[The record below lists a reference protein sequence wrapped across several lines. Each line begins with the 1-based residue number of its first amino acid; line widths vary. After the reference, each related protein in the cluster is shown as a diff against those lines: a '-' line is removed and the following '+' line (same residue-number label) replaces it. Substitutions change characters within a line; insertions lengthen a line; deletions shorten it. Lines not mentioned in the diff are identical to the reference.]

1 MDDRKE
7 NSEEKPGELL
17 KAERLRRGLDVATVA
32 EQLHITRHYLSALE
46 NGEYHKLPA
55 PIFAKGYMRSYAKL
69 FDISEDAVLVSFEA
83 EPPSNKSVAKKSRAG
98 QLKSHRNEIVGVLL
112 LTVLLTAA
120 WLYNKFGL

>member
-1 MDDRKE
+1 MNDKKE
-7 NSEEKPGELL
+7 NSEEKPGEVL

-32 EQLHITRHYLSALE
+32 EQLHITRHYLLALE

-69 FDISEDAVLVSFEA
+69 FDISEDALLVSLEA
-83 EPPSNKSVAKKSRAG
+83 DLPSNKSVAKKSKAG
-98 QLKSHRNEIVGVLL
+98 QLKNHRNEILGVLL
-112 LTVLLTAA
+112 LIVLLLAA

>member
-1 MDDRKE
+1 MNDKNE
-7 NSEEKPGELL
+7 NSEEKPGEVL

-32 EQLHITRHYLSALE
+32 EQLHITRHYLLALE

-69 FDISEDAVLVSFEA
+69 FDIAEDALLVSLEA
-83 EPPSNKSVAKKSRAG
+83 DLPSNKSVAKKSKAG
-98 QLKSHRNEIVGVLL
+98 QLKKHRNEILGVLL
-112 LTVLLTAA
+112 LIVLLLAA

>member
-1 MDDRKE
+1 MDDQKI
-7 NSEEKPGELL
+7 NIGEKPGEIL

-69 FDISEDAVLVSFEA
+69 FDIPEDTLLSSLEADLPGDKEAVE
-83 EPPSNKSVAKKSRAG
+83 KSRAG
-98 QLKSHRNEIVGVLL
+98 QLKSHRNEILGVLL
-112 LTVLLTAA
+112 LIGLLSAA
-120 WLYNKFGL
+120 WVYNKLGL